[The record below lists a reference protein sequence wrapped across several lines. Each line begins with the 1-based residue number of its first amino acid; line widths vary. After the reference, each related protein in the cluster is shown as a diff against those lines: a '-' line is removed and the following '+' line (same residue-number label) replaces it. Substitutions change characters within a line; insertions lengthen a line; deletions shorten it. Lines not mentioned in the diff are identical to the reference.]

1 MMQTGKKYGMQLLD
15 DGIMDLY
22 NRGWIGSDEAYVKA
36 NDKARFR
43 PFLKYP
49 PTDFTE
55 A

>member
-1 MMQTGKKYGMQLLD
+1 MQLLD

-22 NRGWIGSDEAYVKA
+22 RRGWIDADEAYVKA

-43 PFLKYP
+43 PLLKYP

>member
-1 MMQTGKKYGMQLLD
+1 MQLLD

-22 NRGWIGSDEAYVKA
+22 SRGWIGADEAYIKA

-43 PFLKYP
+43 PLLKHP